1 MIIIQK
7 IKHKL
12 QSNVN
17 NVKRQECV
25 DLVMV
30 KKVIVEIY
38 ISVNFVIVK
47 DAVNVI
53 KLIVLVRNK
62 VLDD

>member
-1 MIIIQK
+1 
-7 IKHKL
+7 
-12 QSNVN
+12 
-17 NVKRQECV
+17 
-25 DLVMV
+25 MV